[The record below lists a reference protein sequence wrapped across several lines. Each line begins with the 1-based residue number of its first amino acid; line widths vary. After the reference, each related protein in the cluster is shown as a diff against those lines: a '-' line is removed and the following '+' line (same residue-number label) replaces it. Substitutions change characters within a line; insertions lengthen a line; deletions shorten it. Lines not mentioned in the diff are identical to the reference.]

1 MKEDSEATLSS
12 GECAAVEFARNLIEL
27 RGGLSH
33 KHSQDYWRFSTKA
46 ELRGQVDTG
55 ERFLQRIKNCFIKE
69 RGEVSIYF
77 PPGIGNELCRQLLIP
92 FPWPGSGGKITNTMT
107 VGLSKIG
114 EQRLSY

>member
-12 GECAAVEFARNLIEL
+12 DECAAVKFARNLIEL

-55 ERFLQRIKNCFIKE
+55 ERFLQRIKDGFIKE

-77 PPGIGNELCRQLLIP
+77 LPGPRNAQEHFLVRFPRVGSIEAMPRSKRQRGRKGQI
-92 FPWPGSGGKITNTMT
+92 
-107 VGLSKIG
+107 
-114 EQRLSY
+114 

>member
-33 KHSQDYWRFSTKA
+33 KHSQDYWRFSTKP

-55 ERFLQRIKNCFIKE
+55 ERFLQRIKDCFIKE

-77 PPGIGNELCRQLLIP
+77 LPGPGKWNEKLAAKLIADAKAMRMLTKCCARWRP
-92 FPWPGSGGKITNTMT
+92 NVW
-107 VGLSKIG
+107 
-114 EQRLSY
+114 

>member
-55 ERFLQRIKNCFIKE
+55 GEIPTAHQELLHQRA
-69 RGEVSIYF
+69 RRSIH
-77 PPGIGNELCRQLLIP
+77 LLS
-92 FPWPGSGGKITNTMT
+92 SGAREM
-107 VGLSKIG
+107 
-114 EQRLSY
+114 E